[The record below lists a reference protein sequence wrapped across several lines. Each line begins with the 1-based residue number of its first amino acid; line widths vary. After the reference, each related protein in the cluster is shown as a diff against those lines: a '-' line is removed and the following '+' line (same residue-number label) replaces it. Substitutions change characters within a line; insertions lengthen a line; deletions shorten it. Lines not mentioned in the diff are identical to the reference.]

1 MPVPEPFIWHTRIR
15 FVDTDATGRIH
26 YSALFRHVETAEDEF
41 FRMIGR
47 PYFST
52 EHNGLSYPRVH
63 VEADYKLPLL
73 YDSEIAIRVKPTRI
87 GPKSYTLFF
96 EVMLDARTVAKTA
109 ATASI
114 VIACMSTATQQ
125 SQPLPD
131 ALREI
136 LTPYA
141 A

>member
-52 EHNGLSYPRVH
+52 AHNGLSYPRVH

-73 YDSEIAIRVKPTRI
+73 YDAEIAIRVTPTRI
-87 GPKSYTLFF
+87 GSKSYTLFF
-96 EVMLDARTVAKTA
+96 EVLLDAKIA
-109 ATASI
+109 ATATI
-114 VIACMSTATQQ
+114 VIACMSTTTQK
-125 SQPLPD
+125 SHPLPD

-141 A
+141 V